1 MYYSKY
7 NNMRMRRPKSALYY
21 SKYNNYMINFHST
34 CLQSDGYV
42 LKGSI
47 ILFYSEKHLNSSS
60 IYSYLFQSS
69 LTSFSL
75 IYAYNLLKP
84 RAAYSYLFK
93 IYSYFFQPTLN
104 FFQLLPLSGYF

>member
-47 ILFYSEKHLNSSS
+47 ILFYIVKNTLTLPV
-60 IYSYLFQSS
+60 YT
-69 LTSFSL
+69 LTSS
-75 IYAYNLLKP
+75 NL
-84 RAAYSYLFK
+84 
-93 IYSYFFQPTLN
+93 
-104 FFQLLPLSGYF
+104 LLPLSA